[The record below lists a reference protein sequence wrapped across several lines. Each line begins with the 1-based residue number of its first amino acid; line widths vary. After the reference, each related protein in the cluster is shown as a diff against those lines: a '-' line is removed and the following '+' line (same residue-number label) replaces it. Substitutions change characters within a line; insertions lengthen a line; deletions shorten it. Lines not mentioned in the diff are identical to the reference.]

1 MANTTN
7 TRPVPESRIYD
18 VELGTVLGRRS
29 GQLKLQL
36 SGGRL
41 FGILGLM
48 NAENPVHG
56 RVSPDGACRLAG
68 SIRTRMSA
76 YSFEGEGIMLSER
89 IEMLLRCK
97 GLSLPLRGIR
107 REE

>member
-56 RVSPDGACRLAG
+56 RVSPDERL
-68 SIRTRMSA
+68 
-76 YSFEGEGIMLSER
+76 FL
-89 IEMLLRCK
+89 
-97 GLSLPLRGIR
+97 
-107 REE
+107 

>member
-76 YSFEGEGIMLSER
+76 YSFESEGIMLSER

-97 GLSLPLRGIR
+97 GVSLPLRGIR